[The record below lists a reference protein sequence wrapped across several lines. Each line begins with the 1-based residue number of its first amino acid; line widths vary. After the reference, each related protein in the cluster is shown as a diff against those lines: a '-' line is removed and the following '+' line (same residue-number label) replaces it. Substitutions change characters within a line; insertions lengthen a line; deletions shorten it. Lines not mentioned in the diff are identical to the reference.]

1 MSSQKSVTVIGG
13 GAAGLS
19 AAVFLA
25 NKDFKV
31 TLIEASPKLGG
42 RAYSF
47 FDKTIDATIDNGQH
61 ILASWYHNTF
71 DFLEIIGSN
80 DKLTLQKQLEVK
92 FIDNQANQYRFK
104 AASLPPPFHLM
115 VGIMKYGALGFK
127 DQRAVG
133 IMVHAIEKNEI
144 ADEKLKQINT
154 DELFK
159 LTKQTDK
166 SINNFWK
173 PFIIAV
179 FNAEP
184 EHTSAYLFSKIVKTG
199 FVEKGGSN
207 LVLPNSFLDDLY
219 VKPAMDYLKSKN
231 AEVIINSKASK
242 INFDDSRVSS
252 IILEDGR
259 EIKSDFY
266 ISAVAFFD
274 LKNLVGESV
283 YNREFS
289 NVSGLKPSPI
299 ANIHLKFDRSIDDL
313 FSEQFAG
320 LLNTKTQWIFK
331 VKNDQLCLVIS
342 AAREIAEM
350 DKDGI
355 LKIAQDELEM
365 CIPEFKNVRITGSRV
380 IKEMRATFVP
390 DSESLKLRPKNTTSF
405 KNFFIAGDWTDTGLP
420 ATIEGAV
427 KSSANCVNEIIK
439 QLKP

>member
-1 MSSQKSVTVIGG
+1 
-13 GAAGLS
+13 
-19 AAVFLA
+19 
-25 NKDFKV
+25 
-31 TLIEASPKLGG
+31 
-42 RAYSF
+42 
-47 FDKTIDATIDNGQH
+47 
-61 ILASWYHNTF
+61 
-71 DFLEIIGSN
+71 
-80 DKLTLQKQLEVK
+80 
-92 FIDNQANQYRFK
+92 
-104 AASLPPPFHLM
+104 M

-144 ADEKLKQINT
+144 SDEKLKQINT

-331 VKNDQLCLVIS
+331 VKSDQLCLVIS
-342 AAREIAEM
+342 AAREISEM
-350 DKDGI
+350 DKDEI
-355 LKIAQDELEM
+355 LKIAKDELEM
-365 CIPEFKNVRITGSRV
+365 CIPEFKNFKIIGSRV
-380 IKEMRATFVP
+380 IKEMRATFMP
-390 DSESLKLRPKNTTSF
+390 DTESLNNRPKNKTSF
-405 KNFFIAGDWTDTGLP
+405 NNFFLAGDWTDTGLP

-427 KSSANCVNEIIK
+427 KSSTNCVNEIIK